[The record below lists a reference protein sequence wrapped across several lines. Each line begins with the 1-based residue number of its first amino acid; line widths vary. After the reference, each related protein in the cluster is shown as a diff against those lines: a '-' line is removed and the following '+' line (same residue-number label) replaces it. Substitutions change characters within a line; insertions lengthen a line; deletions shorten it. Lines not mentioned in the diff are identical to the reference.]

1 MILTVTPNPAEDLT
15 WHVDALRPGETHRV
29 PAGVSRAGGKGLNVA
44 RVLADEGYDV
54 LALTT
59 AGGGAGERLVA
70 DLVQS
75 GVAHRI
81 VPVAGE
87 TRRSLAFVDEATGET
102 SIFNE
107 LGAPL
112 TAAESTALLAEA
124 ARLGRTATVVAV
136 SGSLP
141 PGLEPGD
148 LAGLVAELTAAGA
161 SVIVDTSGP
170 ALVAAARAGATVLKP
185 NRDELAEV
193 TGLDDPVAGA
203 RTLIEA
209 GARLVVVSLGSEGLV
224 VVAAAE
230 AGGIRAR
237 LAEPLR
243 GNATGAGDA
252 AVAAIAAALH
262 AVPTLATD
270 PGERDARVALARRA
284 TAWSA
289 SAVLMPLAGALSPEH
304 ASIESRVVVEPW
316 GDSGPN
322 PDPGTGS
329 GSGSGHGSGSGSGHG
344 ASTTATDPKA
354 TA

>member
-1 MILTVTPNPAEDLT
+1 MILTVTANPAEDLT

-44 RVLADEGYDV
+44 RVLSSQGHDV

-59 AGGGAGERLVA
+59 AGGGAGDRLVA
-70 DLVQS
+70 DLERS
-75 GVAHRI
+75 GIAHRI

-87 TRRSLAFVDEATGET
+87 TRRSLAFVDEANGET

-112 TAAESTALLAEA
+112 EAGESAALLAEA
-124 ARLGRTATVVAV
+124 ARLGRTASVIAI

-141 PGLEPGD
+141 PGLDPAD
-148 LAGLVAELTAAGA
+148 LAALVAELTAAGTA
-161 SVIVDTSGP
+161 VIVDTSGP
-170 ALVAAARAGATVLKP
+170 ALMAAARAGATVLKP
-185 NRDELAEV
+185 NRDELADV
-193 TGLDDPVAGA
+193 TGLTDPVAGA
-203 RTLIEA
+203 HALIEA

-252 AVAAIAAALH
+252 AVAAIAAAL
-262 AVPTLATD
+262 AAAPTLATD
-270 PGERDARVALARRA
+270 PDERDARVGLARRA

-304 ASIESRVVVEPW
+304 ERLESRVLIEID
-316 GDSGPN
+316 GGPE
-322 PDPGTGS
+322 
-329 GSGSGHGSGSGSGHG
+329 
-344 ASTTATDPKA
+344 ASPTVTDPKA